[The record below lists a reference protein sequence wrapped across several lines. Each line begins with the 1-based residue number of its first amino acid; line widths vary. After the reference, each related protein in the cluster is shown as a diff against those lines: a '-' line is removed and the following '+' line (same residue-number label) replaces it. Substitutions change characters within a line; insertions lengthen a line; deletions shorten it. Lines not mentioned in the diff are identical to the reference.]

1 MIRRPPRSTRTDTL
15 FPYTTLFRSKVTGD
29 FQLYFNPFNIKFLA
43 EGLTVANP
51 DWAEGRHLFSAKLI
65 DSSIATLPLLWEERR
80 FLWLRLDGANV
91 AFEWND
97 QRRNTW
103 TFGTG
108 GGEPLEL
115 PRIRRADITDTTV
128 SYSDPLMRL
137 FTDLKIGD
145 IAATG
150 TRIQDAIAFNGS
162 GRSHGAPFTV
172 SEIGRAHV

>member
-1 MIRRPPRSTRTDTL
+1 M
-15 FPYTTLFRSKVTGD
+15 
-29 FQLYFNPFNIKFLA
+29 
-43 EGLTVANP
+43 
-51 DWAEGRHLFSAKLI
+51 

-80 FLWLRLDGANV
+80 VLWLRLDGANV

-137 FTDLKIGD
+137 FTDPKISD

-150 TRIQDAIAFNGS
+150 TRIHDAIAFNVRSEGRRGGKECVS
-162 GRSHGAPFTV
+162 PGRSRWSPYT
-172 SEIGRAHV
+172 